1 MDMKKTI
8 LTVGIFALLL
18 QGCSYKP
25 IIDSKGRSGTFNNS
39 TAENITNDIILCE
52 QLAEDNTNQL
62 FESYKVVHNWYIRPQ
77 TLWLMPKA
85 EYTKKK
91 LIRNCLKGRGH
102 AIIN

>member
-1 MDMKKTI
+1 MKKTI
-8 LTVGIFALLL
+8 LLCGLLATLL
-18 QGCSYKP
+18 QACSYKP
-25 IIDSKGRSGTFNNS
+25 IIDTAGRSGTFNQDRANL
-39 TAENITNDIILCE
+39 ITDDIVICE
-52 QLAEDNTNQL
+52 KLAEDNTNQL

-85 EYTKKK
+85 EYTRQK